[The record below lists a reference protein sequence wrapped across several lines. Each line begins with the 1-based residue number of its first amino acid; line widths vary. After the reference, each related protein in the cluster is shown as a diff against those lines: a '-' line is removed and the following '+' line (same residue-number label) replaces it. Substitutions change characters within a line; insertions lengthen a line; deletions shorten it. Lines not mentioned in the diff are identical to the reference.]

1 MATRTQ
7 SPDSFPGIL
16 AQSLSRPVVRSI
28 GLPKVRRVLI
38 GTDLDTAH
46 LDALMMGEKIAHAF
60 GASLGVVNVMSP
72 GFPDHAVSP
81 HRHVAEVND
90 AEETAARMETL
101 PERLQDLLGMD
112 QSGFQSFVERGEP
125 GHGIVERARRF
136 PADLVVVGSH
146 NRKGIERWLLGSVA
160 EYVVR
165 HAHCPVL
172 VARPQLGPDG
182 GVLAACDLE
191 AMTGSVLRWAK
202 GMAWSR
208 AQSVQAVHT
217 MQFGMGD
224 VAAAT
229 MTFFAGAPPAAPD
242 KETVTAMR
250 EVSAGALSA
259 EMTAAGVN
267 GDAEILV
274 GPTVTT
280 ILDYAKEK
288 NSSMIVLGTHGRTG
302 IGRLLLGSVAED
314 IVRRAECS
322 VLVVR

>member
-1 MATRTQ
+1 MQ
-7 SPDSFPGIL
+7 SRDSFPGIL
-16 AQSLSRPVVRSI
+16 GESSSGPVVRTV

-46 LDALMMGEKIAHAF
+46 LDALMMGQQIAHAF
-60 GASLGVVNVMSP
+60 GAALGVVNVLAP
-72 GFPDHAVSP
+72 GFPADAVSP
-81 HRHVAEVND
+81 HRHVAELND
-90 AEETAARMETL
+90 ADETAARMQTL

-112 QSGFQSFVERGEP
+112 QTGFQSFVERGEP
-125 GHGIVERARRF
+125 GHGIVERANRF

-172 VARPQLGPDG
+172 VARPQIGPDG
-182 GVLAACDLE
+182 GILAACDLE
-191 AMTGSVLRWAK
+191 AMTGPVLRWAK
-202 GMAWSR
+202 GMGWSR
-208 AQSVQAVHT
+208 SQSVRAVHT

-229 MTFFAGAPPAAPD
+229 MTFFSGAPPTGPD
-242 KETVTAMR
+242 LETATAMKD
-250 EVSAGALSA
+250 VAAGALSA
-259 EMTAAGVN
+259 EITAAGLN
-267 GDAEILV
+267 AEAEVLV
-274 GPTVTT
+274 GPTVST
-280 ILDYAKEK
+280 ILEQAKAS

-302 IGRLLLGSVAED
+302 IGRLLLGSVADE
-314 IVRRAECS
+314 IVRHAECS